1 MVNDHPAV
9 RARMADYK
17 SAAPLN
23 EEFKEVKKRWGRE
36 RWIVNCRLYCSKLI
50 YLDKGAQSSYHY
62 HKKKQ
67 ETFYCLDGQASL
79 RVNDRDYLIN
89 PFARPKTI
97 KPGMRHSF
105 FGLTKAII
113 LEVSTMHDDKDVYRI
128 TESIKSGGRND
139 S

>member
-1 MVNDHPAV
+1 MAGHNRAV
-9 RARMADYK
+9 PVK
-17 SAAPLN
+17 

-36 RWIVNCRLYCSKLI
+36 RWIVNCRLYCGKLL

-67 ETFYCLDGQASL
+67 ETFFCLEGQVGL
-79 RVNDRDYLIN
+79 RVNDHDYLLN

-97 KPGMRHSF
+97 KPGMQHSF
-105 FGLTKAII
+105 FGLTGAVI
-113 LEVSTMHDDKDVYRI
+113 LEVSTRHDDKDVYRI
-128 TESIKSGGRND
+128 MESIKSGGKDD